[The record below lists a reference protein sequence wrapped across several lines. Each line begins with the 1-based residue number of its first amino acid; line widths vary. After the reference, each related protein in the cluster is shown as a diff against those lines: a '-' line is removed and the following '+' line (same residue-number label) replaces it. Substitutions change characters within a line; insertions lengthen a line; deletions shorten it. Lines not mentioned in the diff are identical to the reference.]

1 MERLLQKQTFVMQE
15 ASKEHAPHP
24 MFFAGNQVY
33 FISDKTH
40 SLVMISLLV
49 TSLPMNSRNSPA
61 AEPSCRETDSWR
73 ATRQERG
80 LSRVHLGF
88 L

>member
-1 MERLLQKQTFVMQE
+1 MPPIPCFL
-15 ASKEHAPHP
+15 
-24 MFFAGNQVY
+24 AGNQVY

-40 SLVMISLLV
+40 SLMMISLLV

-73 ATRQERG
+73 ATHQERG
-80 LSRVHLGF
+80 LSRVYLGF